1 MVSNS
6 TNINKTKTGIYQLN
20 SLSLKK
26 KKTTTYHGENP
37 GALFGHQNYGGVT

>member
-20 SLSLKK
+20 SLSLRKRK
-26 KKTTTYHGENP
+26 STTYDGENP
-37 GALFGHQNYGGVT
+37 GGLFGHQKYGEI